1 MVEQQATVRT
11 MTITIKTVVDVSLS
25 NRFLPFLF
33 VTQVAVLMRD
43 VLY

>member
-25 NRFLPFLF
+25 NTFLPFLF
-33 VTQVAVLMRD
+33 VTQVAVLMWD